1 MTNGTNGRRS
11 MIAGLAIAAMAG
23 AAGAGM
29 MWAGVGAAMAH
40 DDHHHHAENFAAG
53 EPGQARKPARLI
65 EIVMAEGD
73 GKMLYEPAR
82 LEIKKGEQVKFVVRN
97 RGELQHEIVL
107 GTEKENLAHGEEM
120 KKNPDM
126 PHGDHP
132 NAKQIAPGKTG
143 ELLWKFTKAGVF
155 EYACLIPG
163 HREAGMVGTIV
174 VK

>member
-1 MTNGTNGRRS
+1 MTNGTNAGRR

-40 DDHHHHAENFAAG
+40 DDHHQHAESYAAG

-73 GKMLYEPAR
+73 GKMMYEPAR
-82 LEIKKGEQVKFVVRN
+82 LEIKKGEQVKFVLRN
-97 RGELQHEIVL
+97 RGELLHEIVL
-107 GTEKENLAHGEEM
+107 GTAQENLEHGEEM
-120 KKNPDM
+120 KKHSDM
-126 PHGDHP
+126 PHGDLP
-132 NAKQIAPGKTG
+132 NAKHIEPGKSG

>member
-1 MTNGTNGRRS
+1 MTNGTNGWRR
-11 MIAGLAIAAMAG
+11 MIAGLAVAAMAG
-23 AAGAGM
+23 ANMMFSGA
-29 MWAGVGAAMAH
+29 GAAMAH
-40 DDHHHHAENFAAG
+40 DDHHHHAETFAAG

-73 GKMLYEPAR
+73 GKMMYEPAR
-82 LEIKKGEQVKFVVRN
+82 LEIKKGEQVKFVLRN

-107 GTEKENLAHGEEM
+107 GTEKENLVHAEEM
-120 KKNPDM
+120 KQHPDM
-126 PHGDHP
+126 PHGDTP
-132 NAKQIAPGKTG
+132 NARHIAPGKSG
-143 ELLWKFTKAGVF
+143 ELIWKFTKAGVF